1 MQNPFTI
8 AVVGKGSSRS
18 SWNASQPS
26 FTNPSAS
33 CGDLKRVNSST
44 SAPAMK
50 LSLPERT
57 MRPFGFSTRIAA
69 SARPSSSSASR
80 ESVLADSPSLSKVS
94 QASPSRSVSQ
104 RQCRVNVEAVE
115 ARSIK
120 GVPVYLLSKRFH
132 EHRAAE
138 AAADA
143 DAGDAALR
151 VVALQRLKEVQD
163 DARARGAHRM
173 AERNRSP
180 IHIELFLIQR
190 TKCTIEPQFLAAV
203 FLVAPGC
210 KAADDLRGKGLVDL
224 PVVEVVQAEAVA
236 LQDRRGRVD
245 RSESHLRRIEPCPL
259 RVGDAPDRLEAVFLQ
274 RLLGGEQ
281 HPG

>member
-18 SWNASQPS
+18 AWNTSPPS
-26 FTNPSAS
+26 FTNASAS
-33 CGDLKRVNSST
+33 CGDLKRVSSST

-57 MRPFGFSTRIAA
+57 MSPFGFSARIAA

-80 ESVLADSPSLSKVS
+80 ENVLADSPSLSKVS

-120 GVPVYLLSKRFH
+120 RMPVYLLLQRFH

-151 VVALQRLKEVQD
+151 VVALQRLEEVQD

-173 AERNRSP
+173 AERDR
-180 IHIELFLIQR
+180 
-190 TKCTIEPQFLAAV
+190 AAV
-203 FLVAPGC
+203 DVQFFLVQVS
-210 KAADDLRGKGLVDL
+210 K
-224 PVVEVVQAEAVA
+224 
-236 LQDRRGRVD
+236 
-245 RSESHLRRIEPCPL
+245 
-259 RVGDAPDRLEAVFLQ
+259 
-274 RLLGGEQ
+274 
-281 HPG
+281 